1 MSLYV
6 LAPGGMLQRYPY
18 NAVDLRADNP
28 NVSFPVPM
36 LDERLAEWGVLP
48 VTKVPLP
55 AFDQATQKLLEE
67 QPVNIGG
74 TWTQVWSVVAL
85 DADELEAKRQQVRG
99 EISDAVQA
107 RLDAFAQSRGY
118 DNIVSAC
125 SYATSTHAKYGPE
138 GRYCV
143 SAREATWDALFAI
156 EADVIAGNRPMPAGY
171 EDIKAELPALV
182 WPV

>member
-1 MSLYV
+1 MYV
-6 LAPGGMLQRYPY
+6 YVENAQADKYPY
-18 NAVDLRADNP
+18 SIEDLRKENP
-28 NVSFPVPM
+28 GTSFPATMP
-36 LDERLAEWGVLP
+36 DERLADWGVFP
-48 VTKVPLP
+48 VAVTTPP
-55 AFDQATQKLLEE
+55 AFDPLTQKLVEE

-99 EISDAVQA
+99 EITDAVQA

-138 GRYCV
+138 GRYGV

>member
-1 MSLYV
+1 MYLLQKNGVV
-6 LAPGGMLQRYPY
+6 LQYPY
-18 NAVDLRADNP
+18 SSKQLQLDNP
-28 NVSFPVPM
+28 DVSFPAAPSDA
-36 LDERLAEWGVLP
+36 LLAEWDVYQ
-48 VTKVPLP
+48 VTPMLSP
-55 AFDQATQKLLEE
+55 AYDQTTQKLVE
-67 QPVNIGG
+67 QTPALVFGSWEQ
-74 TWTQVWSVVAL
+74 TWAVVPL
-85 DADELEAKRQQVRG
+85 DADELEAKRQQIRG
-99 EISDAVQA
+99 EITDAVQA

-156 EADVIAGNRPMPAGY
+156 EADVIAGNRLMPAGY